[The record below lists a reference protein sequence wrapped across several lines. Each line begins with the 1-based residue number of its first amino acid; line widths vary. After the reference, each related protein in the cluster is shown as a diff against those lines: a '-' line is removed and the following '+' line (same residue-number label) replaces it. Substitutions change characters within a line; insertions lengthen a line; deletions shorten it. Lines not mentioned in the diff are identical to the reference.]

1 MSRNELSRLIG
12 DALADQEM
20 IREAMTFRDR
30 TALESYVRARGYEL
44 TSGEVDEVWDLAS
57 RVRGRTGTADAA
69 RWRMNTVGGAR
80 LVPAD

>member
-30 TALESYVRARGYEL
+30 TALETYVRARGYEL
-44 TSGEVDEVWDLAS
+44 TPGEVDEVWDLAS
-57 RVRGRTGTADAA
+57 RVRVRAGAADAA
-69 RWRMNTVGGAR
+69 RWRMGIVGGAR